1 MMDAWLIGKSILIG
15 LAIAAPVGPMSM
27 LCIHRTLE
35 RGQSAGL
42 VFGAG
47 IAAADGTYAAVAA
60 FGITAVSSAL
70 LAGTAWI
77 RFLGALLL
85 VYLGLRIALARP
97 DARPATSVAA
107 PGVGAFAT
115 AYGLTIT
122 NPPTILYFASVFAS
136 FPPLSSMLQAAGF
149 SASVFAGSM
158 LWWIVLTGV
167 VARSAHALRPP
178 VMIWI
183 NRGSGA
189 LLIVFACYT
198 LFAVAVSA

>member
-1 MMDAWLIGKSILIG
+1 MDAWLIGKSILIG

-35 RGQSAGL
+35 RGQPAGL

-77 RFLGALLL
+77 RLLGALLL

-107 PGVGAFAT
+107 SGIEAFAT

-136 FPPLSSMLQAAGF
+136 FSPLSSMLQAAGF
-149 SASVFAGSM
+149 SAGVFAGSM
-158 LWWIVLTGV
+158 MWWVVLTSV
-167 VARSAHALRPP
+167 VARSAHALQPP

-198 LFAVAVSA
+198 LFSVAVSA

>member
-1 MMDAWLIGKSILIG
+1 MEAWLVGKSILIG

-27 LCIHRTLE
+27 LCIHLTLA

-77 RFLGALLL
+77 RLIGSLLL
-85 VYLGLRIALARP
+85 IYLGVKIALARP
-97 DARPATSVAA
+97 DARPGSSVAA
-107 PGVGAFAT
+107 SGVRAFAT
-115 AYGLTIT
+115 AYGLTIG

-136 FPPLSSMLQAAGF
+136 FAPLSSTARSAGF
-149 SASVFAGSM
+149 AVGVFAGSM

-167 VARSAHALRPP
+167 VARSAHALQPP
-178 VMIWI
+178 VVTWI

-189 LLIVFACYT
+189 LLIAFACYT
-198 LFAVAVSA
+198 LFPVAAAA